1 MSSDATNG
9 RDPAQNLIKI
19 FQVIITMLRY
29 DNPENLSLISCA
41 HYEKF
46 LFKVSIVRIKAR
58 KIGV

>member
-19 FQVIITMLRY
+19 CQVIITMLRY

-41 HYEKF
+41 H
-46 LFKVSIVRIKAR
+46 
-58 KIGV
+58 

>member
-19 FQVIITMLRY
+19 CQAIIIMLRY

-41 HYEKF
+41 H
-46 LFKVSIVRIKAR
+46 
-58 KIGV
+58 